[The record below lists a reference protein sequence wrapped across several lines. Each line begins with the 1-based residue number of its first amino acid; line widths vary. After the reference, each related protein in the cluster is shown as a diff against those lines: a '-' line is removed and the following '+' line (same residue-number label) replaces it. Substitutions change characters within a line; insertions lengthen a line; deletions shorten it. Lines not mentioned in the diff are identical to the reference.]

1 MAKWWMKT
9 WICNVD
15 ELHDW
20 HAMSVHLP
28 RICLVKRYA
37 VIVHAADSVR
47 SYIVLF
53 GHSRYQHGVYPHTII
68 LDRYLADMNIKKRSP

>member
-28 RICLVKRYA
+28 RICLVERYA
-37 VIVHAADSVR
+37 VIVHAADFSKVVYSTFRTLPLPAWSVS
-47 SYIVLF
+47 SY
-53 GHSRYQHGVYPHTII
+53 YHT
-68 LDRYLADMNIKKRSP
+68 